1 MIMSLILGDTFL
13 QKYFSIDFINTK
25 EEKREAKNLIGY
37 QVVSKKEYFNNFMQ
51 INTLQ
56 SNILCRFQSI
66 KKNSLLSTCY
76 LPFCQKSRLV
86 VKTSTNITFALI

>member
-37 QVVSKKEYFNNFMQ
+37 
-51 INTLQ
+51 
-56 SNILCRFQSI
+56 
-66 KKNSLLSTCY
+66 
-76 LPFCQKSRLV
+76 
-86 VKTSTNITFALI
+86 